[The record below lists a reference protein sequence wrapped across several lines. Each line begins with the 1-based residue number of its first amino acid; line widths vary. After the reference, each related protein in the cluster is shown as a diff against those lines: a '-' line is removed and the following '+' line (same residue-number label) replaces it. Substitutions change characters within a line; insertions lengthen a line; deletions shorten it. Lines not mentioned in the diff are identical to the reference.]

1 MLTGEN
7 YFMRKI
13 FALPEVWA
21 HRGARS
27 AAPENTMAAARAALA
42 QGAHGW
48 ELDVH
53 LTLDGEVVVTHD
65 HGLRRVTD
73 IASRPGMPSRRHH
86 VVNRLTLD
94 QIRSLDAGSWFARRD
109 PFGTVAGGEV
119 DAGQL
124 AAFVGE
130 TIPSLA
136 EALVW
141 TQGSG
146 LAVNVEIKDML
157 GGDDAGLVYAV
168 AGLIRAARLDGR
180 VLVSSFRQKS
190 LELFRE
196 LCPEVPVGLLLDEKA
211 LAASTQGIVARLRSL
226 EAVAVHPSLKGLFP
240 GRIASFAE
248 AGFETN
254 VYTVNREEDMLW
266 LAHEGAAGIITDF
279 PARAKAVLEAC
290 KQEEK

>member
-1 MLTGEN
+1 MPHSFLTP
-7 YFMRKI
+7 RI
-13 FALPEVWA
+13 FA

-27 AAPENTMAAARAALA
+27 VAPENTMAAARAALD
-42 QGAHGW
+42 QGADGW

-53 LTLDGEVVVTHD
+53 LTLDGQVVVTHD

-73 IASRPGMPSRRHH
+73 IAARPGMPGRGHH
-86 VVNRLTLD
+86 VVDRLTLA

-124 AAFVGE
+124 AAFAGE
-130 TIPSLA
+130 AIPTLA
-136 EALVW
+136 EALAW
-141 TQGSG
+141 TRESG

-157 GGDDAGLVYAV
+157 GGDDAGLVRAV
-168 AGLIRAARLDGR
+168 VALIRAANLDGR
-180 VLVSSFRQKS
+180 MLVSSFRQKS

-196 LCPEVPVGLLLDEKA
+196 LCPEVPVGLLLDEKS
-211 LAASTQGIVARLRSL
+211 LAASTQNIVGRLRSL
-226 EAVAVHPSLKGLFP
+226 EAVAAHPSLKGLFP
-240 GRIASFAE
+240 GRIAAFAE

-254 VYTVNREEDMLW
+254 VYTVNHEEDMLW
-266 LAHEGAAGIITDF
+266 LAREGAASIITDF
-279 PARAKAVLEAC
+279 PARAKAVLEAS